1 MHRRS
6 FLSLA
11 AVTAAGTLAACS
23 TGSTDGGSTPSAP
36 AGSGSSSA
44 GGASPAGFPVTIK
57 HAWGSTTISK
67 APTRVA
73 TLGWGDQDVC
83 VALGIVP
90 VGCPKI
96 TWGGNAKGTTDA
108 FDAKVKELGG
118 PEPTLYSDADGA
130 PIEDVAKLRPDLI
143 VASNSGITKAEYDKL
158 SKIAPTIV
166 YPGQAWGTSWQQSL
180 DLVGRATGRTEQAKK
195 VTTDVEKIITTE
207 VAKYPDIK
215 GKTIAWTTFTP
226 SDTSKF
232 SIYLPEDNRPKLSVE
247 LGMKNP
253 EMAIQLGKTSKQFYA
268 EVSAEKARDLKA
280 DLLVFYVEQPGQAE
294 QLKKQPL
301 LGQIPALKTGAFIAS
316 QNPLDTVFM
325 SGPTPLNIPAGLK
338 RFLPQLSAAAKKA

>member
-23 TGSTDGGSTPSAP
+23 TGSTDGGSSSSAP
-36 AGSGSSSA
+36 GGSGSGSS
-44 GGASPAGFPVTIK
+44 GADTAAFPVTIK
-57 HAWGSTTISK
+57 HAWGSTTIEK
-67 APTRVA
+67 APTRIA

-83 VALGIVP
+83 VALGIIP
-90 VGCPKI
+90 VGCPKV

-108 FDAKVKELGG
+108 FDAKVKEIGG
-118 PEPTLYSDADGA
+118 AQPTLYSDADGA
-130 PIEDVAKLRPDLI
+130 PIDAVAKLSPELI
-143 VASNSGITKAEYDKL
+143 VATNSGITKAEYDKL

-180 DLVGRATGRTEQAKK
+180 ALVGQATGRSAEAKK
-195 VTTDVEKIITTE
+195 LTADLEKTITTE

-215 GKTIAWTTFTP
+215 GKSIAWVFFNP
-226 SDTSKF
+226 ADTSKF
-232 SIYLPEDNRPKLSVE
+232 SLYLPEDNRPKMSVE

-253 EMAIQLGKTSKQFYA
+253 AMAEELAKTTKQFYA

-280 DLLVFYVEQPGQAE
+280 DMVAFYVEKPEQTE

-301 LGQIPALKTGAFIAS
+301 LGQIPALKSGAYIAS
-316 QNPLDTVFM
+316 QEPKDTVFL
-325 SGPTPLNIPAGLK
+325 SGPTPLNIPDGLK
-338 RFLPQLSAAAKKA
+338 RFLPQLSDAAKKA